1 LSSGALLLIG
11 GAVAVLL
18 LSWLGIS
25 MLGSDETPAET
36 PASAAIEAAP
46 ESATESSAPALAPV
60 EAPPVLD
67 EPPPKPTATSAT
79 HEVIPAVSR
88 SSLDTISGT
97 IRVHIR
103 VIVAKDGTVVAA
115 TTDIPGPSRY
125 FERLAVEAAKKWTFT
140 PTDSPEQRVMLV
152 KFAFRRSG
160 TTASASSLMK
170 ASSM

>member
-1 LSSGALLLIG
+1 MNSGALLLIAG
-11 GAVAVLL
+11 VVAVLL

-25 MLGSDETPAET
+25 MLGSDETPA
-36 PASAAIEAAP
+36 PAAIESAP
-46 ESATESSAPALAPV
+46 ESVPQARVPAPV
-60 EAPPVLD
+60 EAPPAVVN
-67 EPPPKPTATSAT
+67 EPSPQPTSTSTT

-140 PTDSPEQRVMLV
+140 PTDAPEQRVMLV

-160 TTASASSLMK
+160 TTASFSSLR
-170 ASSM
+170 

>member
-1 LSSGALLLIG
+1 MSSSALLLIAG
-11 GAVAVLL
+11 VVAVLL

-25 MLGSDETPAET
+25 MLGSDETPA
-36 PASAAIEAAP
+36 PAAIE
-46 ESATESSAPALAPV
+46 SAPQAQAQVPAPV
-60 EAPPVLD
+60 EAPPAVVN
-67 EPPPKPTATSAT
+67 EPSPQPTATSTT

-140 PTDSPEQRVMLV
+140 PTDAPEQRVMLV

-160 TTASASSLMK
+160 TTASFSSLR
-170 ASSM
+170 

>member
-1 LSSGALLLIG
+1 MSSGALLLI
-11 GAVAVLL
+11 AAVVAVLL

-25 MLGSDETPAET
+25 MLGSDETPA
-36 PASAAIEAAP
+36 PAASESAP
-46 ESATESSAPALAPV
+46 ESAPQAQAQVPAPV
-60 EAPPVLD
+60 EAPPAVVN
-67 EPPPKPTATSAT
+67 EPSPQPTATSTT

-103 VIVAKDGTVVAA
+103 VIVAKDGMVVAA

-140 PTDSPEQRVMLV
+140 PTDAPEQRVMLV

-160 TTASASSLMK
+160 TTASFSSLR
-170 ASSM
+170 